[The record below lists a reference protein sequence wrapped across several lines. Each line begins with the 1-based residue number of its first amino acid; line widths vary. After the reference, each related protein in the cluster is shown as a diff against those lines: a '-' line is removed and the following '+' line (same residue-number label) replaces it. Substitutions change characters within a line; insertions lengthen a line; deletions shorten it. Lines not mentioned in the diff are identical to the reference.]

1 MVKIS
6 RDLRF
11 RIKNLFIHFSK
22 YVWYR
27 TISRFRAEK
36 INGYFHLPSRKI
48 RERVVEKLFFASEKR
63 EVGSEV
69 CSRFP

>member
-11 RIKNLFIHFSK
+11 RIKNLFIHFSR
-22 YVWYR
+22 YVHV
-27 TISRFRAEK
+27 SRSRAEK
-36 INGYFHLPSRKI
+36 INSYFHLPSRKI